1 MIRTS
6 RTRSRVN
13 ASESFPGLVRR
24 TVYYPGSYT
33 NPPPLYSDTNLIYNG
48 RHLDEEVCTDVVT
61 KNYKKL
67 SAQGHIINHP
77 FSKGR
82 TVTIDPLVPV
92 ELTGTIENYRAS
104 TGSWYPYLRQIDSG
118 NIPLSKLTGSFPS
131 FPDLDYSDASANA
144 INGAWANA
152 QQSKMLA
159 LVTAGEFSKTVTSL
173 IGILQRVLSLG
184 KILSGKKKPNMT
196 KDDLS
201 NFYLEC
207 RYAYRPMIYEVLG
220 VIDALKAVIGKQ
232 MRQTFRSG
240 DSKAQINNS
249 VIHKTYGMQSSF
261 WVEYDSVHNT
271 YIDVSVKCG
280 VLTDIEV
287 SLAALLGFDNIIES
301 IVELVP
307 FSFILNWFFTISRTI
322 AAWTPNIGVKT
333 LASWTT
339 TKIVK
344 VQTSTIAN
352 VVYKTAPDTSSSRKS
367 LSGVLGSNSHY
378 TCTAFSTVRS
388 PNPRRAIFPVFE
400 INLDAAKLLDL
411 VLIGR
416 KLLF

>member
-13 ASESFPGLVRR
+13 TSESYPGLVRK
-24 TVYYPGSYT
+24 TIYYPGTYT
-33 NPPPLYSDTNLIYNG
+33 KLPLLSDTNFINNG
-48 RHLDEEVCTDVVT
+48 GHLDKEVCTDVVT
-61 KNYKKL
+61 KDYKKL
-67 SAQGHIINHP
+67 SAKGHIINNY
-77 FSKGR
+77 FSKSR
-82 TVTIDPLVPV
+82 TVTTDPLVPV
-92 ELTGTIENYRAS
+92 ELTGTVENYYAP
-104 TGSWYPYLRQIDSG
+104 TASWYTRLRQINSG
-118 NIPLSKLTGSFPS
+118 NIPLSDLTGPFPS
-131 FPDLDYSDASANA
+131 FPDLDFSDTSANA

-159 LVTAGEFSKTVTSL
+159 IVTAGEFSKTVTSL
-173 IGILQRVLSLG
+173 IGILQNVIGLG
-184 KILSGKKKPNMT
+184 NVLSGKKKPNMT

-207 RYAYRPMIYEVLG
+207 RYAYRPLVYEVLG
-220 VIDALKAVIGKQ
+220 VIAALKAVIGKK

-240 DSKAQINNS
+240 DSKAQINDS
-249 VIHKTYGMQSSF
+249 VIHKTYNMQPSF
-261 WVEYDSVHNT
+261 WVEYDVVHKT
-271 YIDVSVKCG
+271 YFDVSVKCG

-339 TKIVK
+339 TKTVK
-344 VQTSTIAN
+344 VQTSTVAN
-352 VVYKTAPDTSSSRKS
+352 VAYKTAPDTGASRYT
-367 LSGVLGSNSHY
+367 LSGVLGSNSYY
-378 TCTAFSTVRS
+378 TCTTFSTVRS
-388 PNPRRAIFPVFE
+388 PNPRRAIFPVID